1 MGGERKLRYTLS
13 AVAWV
18 GALLCA
24 LGLMS
29 SAISVAAQGGQLI
42 TTANEAAQR

>member
-1 MGGERKLRYTLS
+1 MSADRKLRDTLS
-13 AVAWV
+13 AVACV

-29 SAISVAAQGGQLI
+29 SAISVAAGSPPARAVFG
-42 TTANEAAQR
+42 AAAQ